1 MSPELYFHFK
11 NKFKMKISSNF
22 EYNSLIDL
30 KSSNLKQYF
39 YVNSF
44 EVQYYLIGR
53 KNDFDLVIFNNL
65 IFISLD

>member
-1 MSPELYFHFK
+1 
-11 NKFKMKISSNF
+11 MKISSNF